1 MMYRVTADHAEKEL
15 LSMIKKVSEQDEPI
29 LICDNQTGNHAVL
42 LSQNDWDRIQ
52 ETLFLETTGTMEK
65 VRKREKESSG
75 FVNID
80 DINWDR

>member
-1 MMYRVTADHAEKEL
+1 MYRVTADHAEKEF
-15 LSMIKKVSEQDEPI
+15 LSMIKQVSEQDEPI
-29 LICDNQTGNHAVL
+29 LIGDNQTGYHAVL